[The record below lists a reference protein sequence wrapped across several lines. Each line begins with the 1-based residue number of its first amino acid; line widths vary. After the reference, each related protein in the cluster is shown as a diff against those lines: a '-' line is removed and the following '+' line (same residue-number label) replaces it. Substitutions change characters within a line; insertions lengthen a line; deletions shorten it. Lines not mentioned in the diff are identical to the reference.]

1 MVCAEPYSI
10 RCSMTAITIPLSD
23 EKLERLRA
31 MADQAG
37 ISAEDLARAGLEEWL
52 SRPRTDFVAAAEY
65 VFRKN
70 AELYRRL
77 A

>member
-1 MVCAEPYSI
+1 
-10 RCSMTAITIPLSD
+10 MTAITIPLSD

-31 MADQAG
+31 LAERAG
-37 ISAEDLARAGLEEWL
+37 VSPEEFAQAGLEEWL
-52 SRPRTDFVAAAEY
+52 SRSRDDFAAAAEY

-70 AELYRRL
+70 GELYRRL

>member
-1 MVCAEPYSI
+1 MS
-10 RCSMTAITIPLSD
+10 AITIPLSD
-23 EKLERLRA
+23 EKLERLRTLA
-31 MADQAG
+31 QRAG
-37 ISAEDLARAGLEEWL
+37 MSAEDLARVGLEEWL
-52 SRPRTDFVAAAEY
+52 SRPRDDFAVAAEY

>member
-1 MVCAEPYSI
+1 
-10 RCSMTAITIPLSD
+10 MTAITIPLSD

-31 MADQAG
+31 LADRAG
-37 ISAEDLARAGLEEWL
+37 VSPEELARAGLEEWL
-52 SRPRTDFVAAAEY
+52 SRPPDDFAAAAEY

-70 AELYRRL
+70 AELYRGL

>member
-1 MVCAEPYSI
+1 
-10 RCSMTAITIPLSD
+10 MTAITIPFSD
-23 EKLERLRA
+23 DELAQLRA
-31 MADQAG
+31 LADRAG
-37 ISAEDLARAGLEEWL
+37 VSPEELARAGLEEWL
-52 SRPRTDFVAAAEY
+52 YRPGDEFAAAADY

>member
-1 MVCAEPYSI
+1 
-10 RCSMTAITIPLSD
+10 MTAITIPLSD
-23 EKLERLRA
+23 EKFERLRVL
-31 MADQAG
+31 ADRAG
-37 ISAEDLARAGLEEWL
+37 MSAEELARAGLEEWL
-52 SRPRTDFVAAAEY
+52 ARPRDDFVAAAEY

>member
-1 MVCAEPYSI
+1 M
-10 RCSMTAITIPLSD
+10 RQAIEDANRHGLTV
-23 EKLERLRA
+23 
-31 MADQAG
+31 
-37 ISAEDLARAGLEEWL
+37 EDLARLRLFCAELPAE
-52 SRPRTDFVAAAEY
+52 PRLAMDFEAATEY

>member
-1 MVCAEPYSI
+1 
-10 RCSMTAITIPLSD
+10 MTAITIPLSD
-23 EKLERLRA
+23 DKLERLRA
-31 MADQAG
+31 LADRAG
-37 ISAEDLARAGLEEWL
+37 VSPEELAQAGLEEWL
-52 SRPRTDFVAAAEY
+52 SRPRDDFAAAAEY